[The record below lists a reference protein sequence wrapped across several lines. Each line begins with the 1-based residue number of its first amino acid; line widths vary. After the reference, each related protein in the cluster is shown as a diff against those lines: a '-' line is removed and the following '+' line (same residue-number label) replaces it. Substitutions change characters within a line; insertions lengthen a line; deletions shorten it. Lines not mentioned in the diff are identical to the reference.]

1 MSISYYIKLLKCRFF
16 RILGLILSFIYNIV
30 KGKNCAEIVF
40 NEVIVLLFL
49 CSAFKMEK
57 LFFNE
62 QKNLIPGEEGVT
74 VHQDIYISNEE
85 ALAFNR
91 RLRLSRIDDNNRP
104 GLRLIKNELDNKFNT

>member
-1 MSISYYIKLLKCRFF
+1 M
-16 RILGLILSFIYNIV
+16 
-30 KGKNCAEIVF
+30 KGKNWSEIVF
-40 NEVIVLLFL
+40 KEVIVLLFL

-57 LFFNE
+57 LFF

-74 VHQDIYISNEE
+74 MHQDNYISNEE
-85 ALAFNR
+85 ALALNR